1 MGSLGSHAV
10 AHGPAALR
18 AAVPIGSTVVP
29 FCGLCLGS
37 YKLAPK
43 KELLWS
49 LWVENL
55 IQPWEIDSQR
65 VAAGSPE
72 SGVSF
77 HPAQAQRYSR
87 EVVQEFSV
95 LLGRCGFCLVVFA
108 LRFRVW
114 VLLFHRFQ
122 SKLLADEEGSL
133 HGNRVLGHTI
143 LLERE
148 TYHTLNQTL
157 SLKCYIAF
165 NVTSTPNLTVKLGS
179 P

>member
-10 AHGPAALR
+10 THGPAALR
-18 AAVPIGSTVVP
+18 AAAPIGSKAVP

-37 YKLAPK
+37 YKVAPK

-55 IQPWEIDSQR
+55 LQPWEIDSQR

-95 LLGRCGFCLVVFA
+95 LLGRCGFASWSLHCGLGFG
-108 LRFRVW
+108 
-114 VLLFHRFQ
+114 VLLFQRFQ
-122 SKLLADEEGSL
+122 SKLLADEEGGL
-133 HGNRVLGHTI
+133 HGSRVLGHTI

-148 TYHTLNQTL
+148 TYLTLGQTL
-157 SLKCYIAF
+157 SLKCCIAF
-165 NVTSTPNLTVKLGS
+165 NITSTPNLTVKLGS